1 MQITFNMTEID
12 HLFPRDAQMGI
23 YRILQEALTNISK
36 HAQAKNIKVLI
47 EKNEDGILMR
57 VEDDGKGFDLTKAL
71 LKEAAERGWGLA
83 TMKERARILGG
94 SLDLWSQEG
103 EGTQISLRIPQVKG
117 RNLL

>member
-1 MQITFNMTEID
+1 MHITFHMVEID
-12 HLFPRDAQMGI
+12 HLFPRDAQISI
-23 YRILQEALTNISK
+23 YRILQEALTNIGK

-103 EGTQISLRIPQVKG
+103 DGTQISLRIPQGKI